1 MNAHINAKVPP
12 RAANAA
18 PEFRAL
24 VERAAARFLPSGRG
38 PYYFARG
45 KLGGDPVFAAL
56 LQQGLVDDGARI
68 VDIGCGQGV
77 LAALLAAAEISS
89 EPPDGFAAMPRG
101 WSLTGFDLRT
111 DAVRH
116 GQQALADL
124 GARVQLKVG
133 DARTEAL
140 PACDT
145 AVILDVLHYIDF
157 NAQAS
162 LLRRIHAALVPSGTL
177 LLRVGDAAQGWRFRL
192 TLAGDWLITLVR
204 GTPWPR
210 FWCRSQA
217 QWVALL
223 QEIGFAVTAEPM
235 SEGTPFANVLL
246 VSRRKDEAAR

>member
-1 MNAHINAKVPP
+1 MNADIKTKALP
-12 RAANAA
+12 RAAKTA

-77 LAALLAAAEISS
+77 LAALLAAAEAGAEQPS
-89 EPPDGFAAMPRG
+89 GFPTAPRG

-116 GQQALADL
+116 GQRALADL
-124 GARVQLKVG
+124 GTRVQLKVG

-157 NAQAS
+157 NAQAG
-162 LLRRIHAALVPSGTL
+162 LLRRIHASLAPGGTL

-192 TLAGDWLITLVR
+192 TLAGDWFITLVR

-210 FWCRSQA
+210 FWCRTQA
-217 QWVALL
+217 QWIVLL
-223 QEIGFAVTAEPM
+223 REIGFAVTAEPM

-246 VSRRKDEAAR
+246 VCRRS